1 MKIDLILVEYDSGR
15 PHFRMANG
23 PKRLIESGLA
33 ERLQGTGHTV
43 RINRVVAETTNANE
57 IAVTFELYR
66 GVAKAVAKACADWSF
81 PIVVSGNC
89 GSALGT
95 TAGLRASGS
104 PPAVCWLDAHG
115 DFNTP
120 DTSESGFIDGMALAT
135 LTGRTWKNLAAT
147 IPGFIPVPEWQVA
160 LVGARDIDPLE
171 AAALD
176 ESRVVR
182 ATPADADLAFRSMA
196 TESRRLYFHVDLDV
210 LDPSVGRAN
219 MFSVPGGLTVDDVIR
234 VMESARRRF
243 DIAAAALTSYDPIA
257 DLDGRVARGAIDI
270 AQALTQ

>member
-1 MKIDLILVEYDSGR
+1 LKIDLILVEYDSGR
-15 PHFRMANG
+15 QHFRMANG
-23 PKRLIESGLA
+23 PKRLIESGLE

-43 RINRVVAETTNANE
+43 RINRVVADTTNSNE
-57 IAVTFELYR
+57 IAVTFELHR
-66 GVAKAVAKACADWSF
+66 GVARAVAKACAEWSF

-104 PPAVCWLDAHG
+104 APAVCWLDAHA

-120 DTSESGFIDGMALAT
+120 DTSESGFIDGMSLAT
-135 LTGRTWKNLAAT
+135 LTGRAWRNLAAS

-160 LVGARDIDPLE
+160 LVGARALDRLE
-171 AAALD
+171 AVALD
-176 ESRVVR
+176 ESRIVR
-182 ATPADADLAFRSMA
+182 ATLADADNAFRSMA

-219 MFSVPGGLTVDDVIR
+219 MYSAPGGLTVDDVIR

-257 DLDGRVARGAIDI
+257 DLDGRIARGAVDI